1 MESEIELKK
10 KLKGIKFFNVLYF
23 IGVIAM
29 ANKMLDY
36 LHWTFLLIRKWKMP
50 EEPFFSRVDVTQS
63 DVTLSLTV
71 YLVFAF
77 AYIVAFA
84 FVLIGLYQ
92 LNKSA
97 KLLSQHQIFL
107 REISE
112 DFKKAGT
119 SFLIFTFGT
128 LTIDIAMLFWAKTSN
143 RVVDLFST
151 ETILF
156 LILGY
161 LLFFLSDIF
170 SEGVIIKEENEL
182 TI

>member
-1 MESEIELKK
+1 MENETELKK

-23 IGVIAM
+23 IGVIVM

-36 LHWTFLLIRKWKMP
+36 LHWTFLLIRKWEIP
-50 EEPFFSRVDVTQS
+50 QEPFFSRVDLSHS
-63 DVTLSLTV
+63 DVHLSITM
-71 YLVFAF
+71 YLVFAI
-77 AYIVAFA
+77 AYSIAFA
-84 FVLIGLYQ
+84 FTLIGLYQ
-92 LNKSA
+92 LNKSS
-97 KLLSQHQIFL
+97 KLLAQNQIFL

-128 LTIDIAMLFWAKTSN
+128 LTIDIAMLFFAKTSN
-143 RVVDLFST
+143 KVVNLFST

-161 LLFFLSDIF
+161 LLFFLSDVF

>member
-1 MESEIELKK
+1 MENEIELKK

-50 EEPFFSRVDVTQS
+50 EEPFFSRVDLAQS

-97 KLLSQHQIFL
+97 KLLAQHQIFL

-170 SEGVIIKEENEL
+170 REGVIIKEENEL

>member
-1 MESEIELKK
+1 MENEIELKK
-10 KLKGIKFFNVLYF
+10 KFKGINSFNVLYF
-23 IGVIAM
+23 IGVIVM
-29 ANKMLDY
+29 AHKMLDY
-36 LHWTFLLIRKWKMP
+36 LHWTFLLIRKWSMP
-50 EEPFFSRVDVTQS
+50 EEPFFSQVDISQS
-63 DVTLSLTV
+63 DVHISLVV
-71 YLVFAF
+71 YLIFAI

-92 LNKSA
+92 LDKSV
-97 KLLSQHQIFL
+97 KLLSQNQIFL
-107 REISE
+107 KEISE

-119 SFLIFTFGT
+119 SFLIFPFGT
-128 LTIDIAMLFWAKTSN
+128 FAIDVVLLFWTRTSS

-151 ETILF
+151 EKILF